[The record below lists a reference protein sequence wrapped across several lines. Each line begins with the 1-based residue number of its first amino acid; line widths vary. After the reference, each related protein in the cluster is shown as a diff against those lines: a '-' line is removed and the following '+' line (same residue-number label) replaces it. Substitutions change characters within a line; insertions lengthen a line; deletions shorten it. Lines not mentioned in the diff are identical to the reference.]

1 MDELGLLNTT
11 ELDAIRHLTRS
22 VRTAEAYRRI
32 TEDVFIDGVM
42 SWGRIFVWHA
52 FSCELYYLL
61 APRERLKMNPIYKRK
76 WWTLFSHGEWST
88 RLFLSVL
95 MLMWTVH

>member
-1 MDELGLLNTT
+1 MDVLNTT

-52 FSCELYYLL
+52 FSCEFYDLL
-61 APRERLKMNPIYKRK
+61 APRERSRVNQFISGNGGHFFYMASGLLDYSCRC
-76 WWTLFSHGEWST
+76 
-88 RLFLSVL
+88 
-95 MLMWTVH
+95 